1 MNQQDLKKTVVNAL
15 EDDQVAVVYQP
26 IFRLS
31 SNEMVSAEALFR
43 LDHPKHGLVGGADLA
58 AAAETGPEIFPLE
71 QRIMDTAF
79 KDASLW
85 QKRRP
90 SVRLNLNLSARAF
103 QGGSLL
109 EKFDEAVRRWD
120 IDPRRVNLEI
130 TETSYIKKPEEI
142 VPLLDAL
149 KERGVGIWLD
159 DFGTGFSSVSHLRY
173 FPVDGIKIPGTFVCD
188 IHSSDRCEI
197 LIEGMIHLA
206 HNLGIEVVAEG
217 IETESQAAPLR
228 RFECDYV
235 QGFLFGKP
243 MSAQQ
248 LSVTAGDD

>member
-1 MNQQDLKKTVVNAL
+1 MNQEDLKKKVVIAL
-15 EDDQVAVVYQP
+15 EEDQVVVVYQP
-26 IFRLS
+26 IFRLTTK
-31 SNEMVSAEALFR
+31 EMVSAEALFR
-43 LDHPKHGLVGGADLA
+43 VEHPERGLEGGAELA

-79 KDASLW
+79 KDAAVW
-85 QKRRP
+85 QNLRP
-90 SVRLNLNLSARAF
+90 SVRLNLNLSAREF
-103 QGGSLL
+103 HGDSLL
-109 EKFDEAVRRWD
+109 HKFDEAVRQWN

-130 TETSYIKKPEEI
+130 TETSYIKKPQEI

-188 IHSSDRCEI
+188 IHTSDRCVV
-197 LIEGMIHLA
+197 LIEGMIRLA
-206 HNLGIEVVAEG
+206 HGLGIEVVAEG
-217 IETESQAAPLR
+217 IENESQAAPLR
-228 RFECDYV
+228 RFGCDYV

-243 MSAQQ
+243 MSAAE
-248 LSVTAGDD
+248 LSVTSV